1 MANLVVRN
9 VDDAVVEA
17 LKARAGKRGTSAE
30 AEHRRIL
37 AQALRKPKKKSFAE
51 VLSKIPPVG
60 KDSDFKRIED

>member
-1 MANLVVRN
+1 MANLMVRN

-37 AQALRKPKKKSFAE
+37 AQALTKPKKKSFAQ
-51 VLSKIPPVG
+51 VLTRIPPVG
-60 KDSDFKRIED
+60 KDSDFERVED

>member
-17 LKARAGKRGTSAE
+17 LKARAGRRGISAE

-37 AQALRKPKKKSFAE
+37 AQALCKPKKKSLAQ
-51 VLSKIPPVG
+51 VLTKIPPVG
-60 KDSDFKRIED
+60 KDSDFKRLKN